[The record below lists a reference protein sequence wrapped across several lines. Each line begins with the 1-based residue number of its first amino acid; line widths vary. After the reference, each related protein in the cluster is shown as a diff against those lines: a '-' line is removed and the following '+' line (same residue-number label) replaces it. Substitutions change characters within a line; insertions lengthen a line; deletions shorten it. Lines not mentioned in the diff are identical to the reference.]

1 MLAAL
6 LLVAQDSPHIAGVDP
21 SSRKAN
27 DSVTVM
33 GTNLGKANVSAVFL
47 SDDKSDYKATV
58 VEHADDK
65 IVMKVPRVKAGGYNV
80 SIQEGDRIIIMP
92 VHFKVEE

>member
-6 LLVAQDSPHIAGVDP
+6 LLVAQDSPLAGVDP

-27 DSVTVM
+27 DSVAVM

-47 SDDKSDYKATV
+47 SDNKSDYKAS
-58 VEHADDK
+58 K
-65 IVMKVPRVKAGGYNV
+65 SNPRMLSNLCRASTANEGGLANRLV
-80 SIQEGDRIIIMP
+80 R
-92 VHFKVEE
+92 H